1 MRYPCGHRLA
11 PPSDAG
17 SRCAMPD
24 IHILIIDDEP
34 ASQSA
39 LKQVLDSEGWKVTIV
54 PMVRD
59 SLPELARGKWSLV
72 IVNVAMCGLDG
83 PLFDTL
89 RELNEAE
96 AGKARIAVLFL
107 VPELAAPSAR
117 PALERARLPYVLKP
131 YHLHEFLE
139 RVGDLLLDVKA
150 IADPIRQVKRAASER
165 RRRER
170 RGGFDR
176 RSTPMFASRADY
188 QFSEEEL
195 AEYEK
200 MEAEEAKR
208 KPLQDKTRLGQPDR

>member
-1 MRYPCGHRLA
+1 
-11 PPSDAG
+11 
-17 SRCAMPD
+17 MPD

-72 IVNVAMCGLDG
+72 IVNVAMSGLDS
-83 PLFDTL
+83 PLFHTL
-89 RELNEAE
+89 HELNQAETE
-96 AGKARIAVLFL
+96 AGKFRIGVLFL
-107 VPELAAPSAR
+107 VPELAAPAAR
-117 PALERARLPYVLKP
+117 PVLERARLPYVLKP

-139 RVGDLLLDVKA
+139 RVGDLLQDVKA
-150 IADPIRQVKRAASER
+150 IAEPIRMVKRSGER

-170 RGGFDR
+170 RTGFDR
-176 RSTPMFASRADY
+176 RSTPMFASRSDY
-188 QFSEEEL
+188 QFTEEEIS
-195 AEYEK
+195 EYEK

-208 KPLQDKTRLGQPDR
+208 KPAQDKGRLGQPDR